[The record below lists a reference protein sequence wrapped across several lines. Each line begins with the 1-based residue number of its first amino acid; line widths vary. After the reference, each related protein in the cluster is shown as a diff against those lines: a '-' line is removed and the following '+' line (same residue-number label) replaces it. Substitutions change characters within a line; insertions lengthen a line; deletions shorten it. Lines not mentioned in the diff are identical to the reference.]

1 MQVVL
6 SSLTIRFCRLNQ
18 SIEDLEAVGTATLES
33 AMTKFSAKKH
43 FLHAGLLALA
53 SGDAVRAER
62 AVESYSDLDYTFAT
76 SGEGKFLASLAE
88 AASAND
94 TQSFTNH
101 VFQYDQIKKLDPW
114 QTSVLLS
121 IKRGL
126 TPAAGATAAAAA
138 AAPPTLQGDGVA
150 IREAAPISPKG
161 GDEFDKA
168 ADADSDADSEGGL
181 L

>member
-1 MQVVL
+1 M
-6 SSLTIRFCRLNQ
+6 
-18 SIEDLEAVGTATLES
+18 GTATLDS

-62 AVESYSDLDYTFAT
+62 AVESYCDLDYTFAA

-88 AASAND
+88 ASAGND
-94 TQSFTNH
+94 AQAFTNH

-114 QTSVLLS
+114 QTSVLLN

-126 TPAAGATAAAAA
+126 APAGAASTAAAASGES
-138 AAPPTLQGDGVA
+138 APAGDSVSL
-150 IREAAPISPKG
+150 REAAPITPKDQ
-161 GDEFDKA
+161 DEFSKA
-168 ADADSDADSEGGL
+168 GGDSDADSEGGL

>member
-1 MQVVL
+1 
-6 SSLTIRFCRLNQ
+6 
-18 SIEDLEAVGTATLES
+18 
-33 AMTKFSAKKH
+33 MTKFSAKKH

-62 AVESYSDLDYTFAT
+62 AIESYCDLDYTFAT
-76 SGEGKFLASLAE
+76 SGEGKFLTSLAE
-88 AASAND
+88 ASAGSD
-94 TQSFTNH
+94 AQAFTNH

-126 TPAAGATAAAAA
+126 APPGAGTPAAAASATAPA
-138 AAPPTLQGDGVA
+138 GDSVA
-150 IREAAPISPKG
+150 VREAAPITPKDD
-161 GDEFDKA
+161 DEFAKA
-168 ADADSDADSEGGL
+168 AGDSDADSEGGL